1 MGISIRR
8 FIKMANNGGT
18 IHIRRRKAGVRYSY
32 RITEAHR
39 ARSRSVWY
47 KRLTDAAD
55 RVTAQ
60 PNRPGDIE
68 AWTEMTRARLDFA
81 HIWYRYKLRYDR
93 VTAEDFQAYIV
104 MATI

>member
-18 IHIRRRKAGVRYSY
+18 IHIRRRKAGVRYTY
-32 RITEAHR
+32 RITEEHKTI
-39 ARSRSVWY
+39 SRSVWY

-60 PNRPGDIE
+60 PNRPWSIE
-68 AWTEMTRARLDFA
+68 SWAEMARARLQFA
-81 HIWYRYKLRYDR
+81 HIWYRYKMRYDR
-93 VTAEDFQAYIV
+93 VTAEDFMAYIV